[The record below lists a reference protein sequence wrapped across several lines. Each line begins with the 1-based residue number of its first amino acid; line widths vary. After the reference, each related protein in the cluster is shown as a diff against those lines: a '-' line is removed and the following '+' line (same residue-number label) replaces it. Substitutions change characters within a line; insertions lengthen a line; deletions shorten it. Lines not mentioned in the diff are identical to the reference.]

1 MMNKNLIYIILLIP
15 LLCFGQ
21 SNVYRFDHLTTQFE
35 TVEDGLSGNTV
46 LSLFQDSRGFLWI
59 GTYSGLNRYDG
70 YEVKVYKYSSE
81 NEFSISNDGIRGI
94 CEDNDSN
101 LWIGT
106 NGGLNKFIRDKEK
119 FVRYITEENNPL
131 SLSSN
136 QVNAVCKD
144 LKGNIWIAT
153 ENGLN
158 MYDDRIQ
165 NFIRYVAD
173 PHNSNGFSDRKL
185 FSLYPDK
192 EGNLWI
198 GGNSRLIK
206 FDPVNKEF
214 TSFKLIP
221 PVDGGNAASVF
232 SICEDHNGFLWLG
245 TAKGGLARYDRV
257 NSNFTYYNNS
267 AKDNT
272 SISANSLRVVFEDSQ
287 NRLWIG
293 SIDEGLNLFNWE
305 KNNFTRI
312 NRSYNRDGLNDNGIY
327 SIIEDR
333 SGILWFGTWAGGL
346 NKYGQKYKFKTYS
359 HDPENQN
366 SLGSN
371 EVYAI
376 YVDKNYELWIGTETA
391 GLDRIDKNRKKIK
404 HYTNNSSDP
413 YSISSNVVYTICE
426 DKKGNIWVGTGG
438 SGLNRFDR
446 STERFIRYEH
456 ESDNQEGLG
465 NNTISQMRCDKKGNL
480 WIGLIQGVDKYIPAE
495 DKFIHYRHDNNVPNS
510 LDNNLIY
517 SLYVDRQDNIWVGTN
532 GGGLYKYNSKI
543 DDFRKY
549 ELFPSGNP
557 LNVIS
562 VIFQDNGGNY
572 WAGTNGGIV
581 KFEPE
586 KNFYKRYTENDG
598 LICNFVNGILEDNNG
613 SLWISTL
620 KGLSRFDPATETFT
634 SYDVSSGLQG
644 TEFNTWAYF
653 RSTAGRMYFGGTNGL
668 TSFDPSEVKD
678 NQHIPEMVIN
688 NFSVLHKNVLI
699 GYDSSF
705 GRTILEKSISETK
718 QIELNYDENIVSFE
732 IIALDF
738 KNPRGNKYAF
748 MLEGF
753 DKEWTYKDASQR
765 YITYTNLNPG
775 KYILHIKGSNSD
787 GVWNE
792 AGTSLILIID
802 HPWWRSWWAY
812 SLYLVIFLSVFAG
825 TTRFY
830 LNRKV
835 LTNQLKLE
843 HEHALKLAE
852 VDRIKSNFF
861 TNISHEFRTPLTLI
875 MGPGDKILK
884 SSADEEIKNEA
895 ETIKRN
901 AGRLLRLI
909 NQILDLSKLDEK
921 KLKLHAS
928 EANLVSFIKGIVM
941 SFEAFAERKDLNLV
955 IQTTKNNLSL
965 FFDRDKMDHIIT
977 NLLSNAIK
985 FTPKGGSITVKIIE
999 KDEDTVLIK
1008 IRDTG
1013 IGIPESEI
1021 PKLFDRFYQ
1030 VDSSQTREYE
1040 GSGLGLALTKELVEL
1055 HHGTITVESSV
1066 SNPKTGKAGWTEF
1079 TIELP
1084 RGEYHLTED
1093 EILRKPETIESH
1105 DLPEPEEIEM
1115 PVPVKK
1121 EIKEIDDNKTDKTIV
1136 LIVEDNK
1143 DVRKYVKEI
1152 LAQDYCV
1159 EEAMNGEQGV
1169 RKAET
1174 IIPDLIIS
1182 DIMMPKMDGNQL
1194 TRILKNEEKTCHI
1207 PIILLTAR
1215 GEQESR
1221 IEGLETGA
1229 DDYLTKP
1236 FDTDELKVRIKNLI
1250 ENRRKLQDKFRK
1262 DGLVPLKEVKHF
1274 GKLDQNFIDKIN
1286 NTIQKHLSEEEFS
1299 IEDLGNEVSMSRSQ
1313 VHRKLTALTGKS
1325 PSLYMRSIR
1334 LAKAKEM
1341 ILDQTGNI
1349 SEIAY
1354 SVGFSSPAYFTRC
1367 FKEEF
1372 GIPPSEVL
1380 NHTIN

>member
-1 MMNKNLIYIILLIP
+1 MYKKLIYILLLMP
-15 LLCFGQ
+15 LLCLGQ
-21 SNVYRFDHLTTQFE
+21 SKDFRFDHLTTQFDI
-35 TVEDGLSGNTV
+35 VEDGLSGNTV
-46 LSLFQDSRGFLWI
+46 LCIFQDSRGFLWI

-70 YEVKVYKYSSE
+70 YTVKVYKYDSDDES
-81 NEFSISNDGIRGI
+81 SISNDGIRGI
-94 CEDNDSN
+94 CEDNDGN

-119 FVRYITEENNPL
+119 FIRYL
-131 SLSSN
+131 SEGSNTLSISNN
-136 QVNAVCKD
+136 QVNTVCKD
-144 LKGNIWIAT
+144 LNGNIWVAT

-158 MYDDRIQ
+158 MYDMKTKI
-165 NFIRYVAD
+165 FVRYMVD
-173 PHNSNGFSDRKL
+173 PNNPASLQESKL
-185 FSLYPDK
+185 FSLYQDK
-192 EGNLWI
+192 EGYLWI
-198 GGNSRLIK
+198 GGNNSLNK
-206 FDPVNKEF
+206 FNPVQKEF
-214 TSFKLIP
+214 VSFKLSP
-221 PVDGGNAASVF
+221 PIENGNAGQVY
-232 SICEDHNGFLWLG
+232 SICEDHMGLMWLA
-245 TAKGGLARYDRV
+245 TSRGGLARYDRANNV
-257 NSNFTYYNNS
+257 FTYFINS
-267 AKDNT
+267 AQDNT
-272 SISANSLRVVFEDSQ
+272 SISANYLRVVFEDSQ

-293 SIDEGLNLFNWE
+293 SFDAGLNLFNRD

-312 NRSYNRDGLNDNGIY
+312 SRSYSRDGLNDNGIY
-327 SIIEDR
+327 SILEDR

-359 HDPENQN
+359 HDPEDIN
-366 SLGSN
+366 SIGSN

-376 YVDKNYELWIGTETA
+376 YVDKYNELWIGTETA
-391 GLDRIDKNRKKIK
+391 GLDRIDRSRKKLT
-404 HYTNNSSDP
+404 HYTHNSSVP

-426 DKKGNIWVGTGG
+426 DKNGNLWVGTGG
-438 SGLNRFDR
+438 SGLNKFDR
-446 STERFIRYEH
+446 STDRFTRYKH
-456 ESDNQEGLG
+456 TADNPQGLG
-465 NNTISQMRCDKKGNL
+465 NNTLSQIRCDKKGNL

-495 DKFIHYRHDNNVPNS
+495 DKFIHYRHQANITNS

-549 ELFPSGNP
+549 ELFPAGNSFQ
-557 LNVIS
+557 VVS
-562 VIFQDNGGNY
+562 VIFQDDSGNY

-581 KFEPE
+581 RFDPDKDS
-586 KNFYKRYTENDG
+586 YKQYTENDG
-598 LICNFVNGILEDNNG
+598 LICNYVNGILEDNGG

-620 KGLSRFDPATETFT
+620 KGLSRFDPASETFT
-634 SYDVSSGLQG
+634 SYDASSGLQG

-653 RSTAGRMYFGGTNGL
+653 KSTTGRMYFGGTNGL
-668 TSFDPSEVKD
+668 TSFDPSDIKD
-678 NQHIPEMVIN
+678 NQHIPEMLIN

-718 QIELNYDENIVSFE
+718 QIELNYDENIISFE

-765 YITYTNLNPG
+765 YVTYTNLNPR
-775 KYILHIKGSNSD
+775 KYIFHLKGSNSD
-787 GVWNE
+787 GIWNE
-792 AGTSLILIID
+792 AGSSLTLIIH
-802 HPWWRSWWAY
+802 HPWWGTWWAY
-812 SLYLVIFLSVFAG
+812 SLYLIIFLSIFAG

-843 HEHALKLAE
+843 HEHSMKLAE

-875 MGPGDKILK
+875 MGPSDNIIK
-884 SSADEEIKNEA
+884 SQAAEEIKNEA

-928 EANLVSFIKGIVM
+928 EGNLVSFIKGIVM
-941 SFEAFAERKDLNLV
+941 SFEAFAERKDLNLSIRSV
-955 IQTTKNNLSL
+955 KNNISL
-965 FFDRDKMDHIIT
+965 YFDRDKMEHIIT

-985 FTPKGGSITVKIIE
+985 FTSKGGSITVQILE

-1008 IRDTG
+1008 IVDTG

-1055 HHGTITVESSV
+1055 HHGTISV
-1066 SNPKTGKAGWTEF
+1066 KSKVGHPNTGKPGWTEC

-1084 RGEYHLTED
+1084 RGKYHLTED
-1093 EILRKPETIESH
+1093 EILKKPETTENY
-1105 DLPEPEEIEM
+1105 DLPEQEEIEM
-1115 PVPVKK
+1115 SIKAYDETQEIV
-1121 EIKEIDDNKTDKTIV
+1121 EIKNDKNIV

-1143 DVRKYVKEI
+1143 DVRGYIKEI
-1152 LAQDYCV
+1152 LNKDYGV
-1159 EEAMNGEQGV
+1159 EEAINGEQGV
-1169 RKAET
+1169 RKAEK

-1194 TRILKNEEKTCHI
+1194 TRILKNEEKTSHI

-1236 FDTDELKVRIKNLI
+1236 FDTDELRVRIKNLI

-1262 DGLVPLKEVKHF
+1262 DGLAPSKEVKHF
-1274 GKLDQNFIDKIN
+1274 GRLDQNFIDKVN
-1286 NTIQKHLSEEEFS
+1286 NTIKKHLSEEEFS
-1299 IEDLGNEVSMSRSQ
+1299 IEDLGNEVNMSRSQ
-1313 VHRKLTALTGKS
+1313 VHRKLTALTGRS
-1325 PSLYMRSIR
+1325 PSLYMRSLR

-1341 ILDQTGNI
+1341 IFDQTGNI

-1380 NHTIN
+1380 NQSIK